1 MNTQSTD
8 RVRSHRAPL
17 VGGIVLIAI
26 GVLVLLN
33 QLELVGNLGQLFL
46 PALGILFLAWG
57 LATRTFGLVIPGGVL
72 GGIGLGIAL
81 IEGPLAGLGEPAQG
95 GVFLLAFAAGWL
107 LISLLSV
114 FTASAFQ
121 WWPLIPAGVLA
132 LVGGLLLIGEAG
144 LSALKVL
151 GYAWPVVLIG
161 AGIWLLL
168 RKRA

>member
-8 RVRSHRAPL
+8 PVRSHRAPL
-17 VGGIVLIAI
+17 VGGTILIAI
-26 GVLVLLN
+26 GVLILLN
-33 QLELVGNLGQLFL
+33 QLNLVGNLGLFFI
-46 PALGILFLAWG
+46 PALGVLFLAWG
-57 LATRTFGLVIPGGVL
+57 LATRTFGLVIPGGIL

-81 IEGPLAGLGEPAQG
+81 IEGPLAGLGEPVQG

-114 FTASAFQ
+114 FTAGTFQ

-132 LVGGLLLIGEAG
+132 LVGGLLLAGEAG

-151 GYAWPVVLIG
+151 GYAWPAALIA
-161 AGIWLLL
+161 AGVWLLL